1 MLLLVKD
8 FALFLLLPFSM
19 EVLLLFKPKPLVIL
33 MQRQLASPQSFLQ
46 EQLVFLQL
54 FGQDF
59 GALLQRELRVSF
71 LRKRQRQQVLFRQII
86 EQELVLIPQV
96 FQQGQ
101 LVSAPLFGL
110 EQLDY
115 LLFSVPQ
122 RLVMLQVS
130 K

>member
-1 MLLLVKD
+1 
-8 FALFLLLPFSM
+8 
-19 EVLLLFKPKPLVIL
+19 
-33 MQRQLASPQSFLQ
+33 
-46 EQLVFLQL
+46 
-54 FGQDF
+54 
-59 GALLQRELRVSF
+59 
-71 LRKRQRQQVLFRQII
+71 LFRQII